1 MGNREMNPV
10 PVSDYKESPE
20 EGKRRSRRMQVKPLA
35 YWKNERIVYGPHD
48 EEGELG
54 EEMGC
59 MPVPTSVLTALPTPR
74 KHRKQAVFAAGAKRG
89 RPAQAGFVE
98 DEKPFDSSRMR
109 KKYTFIDGETAQ
121 IWDEALEDATDE
133 SKSMVHMSYT
143 VASYL
148 TFLFFF
154 SEVVSYVENLSD
166 TNLPLP
172 RAGRRKNEGKVV
184 GKAAQSFNIAS
195 SDNNVFVGYLMGNL
209 TLPPKG
215 IKDPESTGA
224 CSQVFT
230 VCSCQPKSVE
240 VAFGDPHEEKGSM
253 SLETAQR
260 FLLSAG
266 DQFRIPPGNAYR
278 LANHSTTSE
287 CLLAWTIIRPPK
299 SGGSP

>member
-20 EGKRRSRRMQVKPLA
+20 EGKRRSRRMHVKPLA

-133 SKSMVHMSYT
+133 SKSMVHMAYT

-148 TFLFFF
+148 TFLFLLSQRLCRMSRISLTLICLYREPEEGRTKARLSAKQHSLSILLRPIITF
-154 SEVVSYVENLSD
+154 SSVTLWVISRCLLRASRTQSQRGLVLRCLRCVVVNPSQWR
-166 TNLPLP
+166 LPLVILT
-172 RAGRRKNEGKVV
+172 RRK
-184 GKAAQSFNIAS
+184 AA
-195 SDNNVFVGYLMGNL
+195 
-209 TLPPKG
+209 
-215 IKDPESTGA
+215 
-224 CSQVFT
+224 
-230 VCSCQPKSVE
+230 
-240 VAFGDPHEEKGSM
+240 
-253 SLETAQR
+253 
-260 FLLSAG
+260 
-266 DQFRIPPGNAYR
+266 
-278 LANHSTTSE
+278 
-287 CLLAWTIIRPPK
+287 CLLRQP
-299 SGGSP
+299 SGSY